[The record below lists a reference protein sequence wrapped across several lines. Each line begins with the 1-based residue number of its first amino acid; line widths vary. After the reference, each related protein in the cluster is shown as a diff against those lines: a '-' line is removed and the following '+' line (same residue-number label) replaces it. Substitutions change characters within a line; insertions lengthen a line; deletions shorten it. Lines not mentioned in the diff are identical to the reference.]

1 MRDPLVILLAS
12 LLTPALFLLI
22 SNKLPDGH
30 LRKFLGPL
38 SLVGFISTLFA
49 FANVL
54 DPLARLYCCSVWL
67 LCFVKGWALLNISQL
82 HISRYSRLGLFIY
95 SYGWPGVDPTPFA
108 KRCGPKKEATR
119 WFAFGFPTMCCGIGA
134 IILLT
139 LHSPSIPPHLLGL
152 AVVLSLL
159 TTIHLGFSDVLSCAV
174 QFLGYPVERLFVHP
188 LAANSLRN
196 FWSHRW
202 NRPFVEMNKLLF
214 RPLLAPHVSKGTTV
228 FVLFLI
234 SGLLHELALSFPP
247 GSGFG
252 GPLAYFAVQGLG
264 MVLQSKGK
272 LSGRI
277 ITWAWLLIPVPL
289 LFQSAFLT
297 TLVLPLVEIL
307 KALPPLQSTTL
318 FWNFLLTFAAY
329 GHFLVLVA
337 SFQVPYRL
345 NWGEEL
351 QRLRPL
357 NRKLLWTYGAYIAS
371 MILLWGLVTLYLK
384 AEILSGEKS
393 ALVLTALIAL
403 FWWSR
408 IIIDALYFEHSDWPE
423 GPEFVLGHTCL
434 TTLFVT
440 LAGTYTA
447 VLVSHVVG

>member
-1 MRDPLVILLAS
+1 M
-12 LLTPALFLLI
+12 
-22 SNKLPDGH
+22 
-30 LRKFLGPL
+30 
-38 SLVGFISTLFA
+38 
-49 FANVL
+49 
-54 DPLARLYCCSVWL
+54 
-67 LCFVKGWALLNISQL
+67 
-82 HISRYSRLGLFIY
+82 
-95 SYGWPGVDPTPFA
+95 
-108 KRCGPKKEATR
+108 
-119 WFAFGFPTMCCGIGA
+119 
-134 IILLT
+134 
-139 LHSPSIPPHLLGL
+139 
-152 AVVLSLL
+152 
-159 TTIHLGFSDVLSCAV
+159 
-174 QFLGYPVERLFVHP
+174 
-188 LAANSLRN
+188 
-196 FWSHRW
+196 
-202 NRPFVEMNKLLF
+202 
-214 RPLLAPHVSKGTTV
+214 
-228 FVLFLI
+228 
-234 SGLLHELALSFPP
+234 
-247 GSGFG
+247 
-252 GPLAYFAVQGLG
+252 
-264 MVLQSKGK
+264 
-272 LSGRI
+272 
-277 ITWAWLLIPVPL
+277 PL